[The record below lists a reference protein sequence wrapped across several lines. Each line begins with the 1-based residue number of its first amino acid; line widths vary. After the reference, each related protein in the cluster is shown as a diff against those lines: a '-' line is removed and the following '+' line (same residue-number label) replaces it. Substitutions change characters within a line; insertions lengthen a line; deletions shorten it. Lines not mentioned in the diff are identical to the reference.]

1 MSQEDHSRATWL
13 DGFPRLRQGDRI
25 ATVQEK
31 HRVFSGELLGHCA
44 ANPAARTGDEITSH
58 VFLRKRRTS
67 NAQRPTPSWK
77 LRPPQRKPVVRCLPQ
92 TQANE
97 PLPEAI
103 IELRPKRAN
112 DIFSGRRRIAKILRF
127 EIKMSISP
135 WLKRFCHRVLQR
147 HKVVERAAAH
157 IVIASDSRFRQIPV
171 TVTRWIVAFAIK
183 VCVLGIGK
191 RGCMQSMR
199 RLKRRLQSEKNGFVP
214 QSFSEKIGTLVQTNA
229 VHRHRALYA
238 LVDVS
243 RQTLGC
249 GGTIL

>member
-25 ATVQEK
+25 TTVQEK
-31 HRVFSGELLGHCA
+31 HRVFSGELLGDCA

-58 VFLRKRRTS
+58 VFLRK
-67 NAQRPTPSWK
+67 RPTPSWK

-147 HKVVERAAAH
+147 YKVVERSAAH
-157 IVIASDSRFRQIPV
+157 IVFAAYCRFRQI
-171 TVTRWIVAFAIK
+171 TVAVAARIVALAVEFR
-183 VCVLGIGK
+183 VLGLRK
-191 RGCMQSMR
+191 RDCLQPMR
-199 RLKRRLQSEKNGFVP
+199 R
-214 QSFSEKIGTLVQTNA
+214 
-229 VHRHRALYA
+229 
-238 LVDVS
+238 
-243 RQTLGC
+243 
-249 GGTIL
+249 

>member
-31 HRVFSGELLGHCA
+31 HRVFSGELLGDCA

-112 DIFSGRRRIAKILRF
+112 DIFSGGRRIAKILRF
-127 EIKMSISP
+127 EIEMAISP

-157 IVIASDSRFRQIPV
+157 IVIATHCRFRQISV
-171 TVTRWIVAFAIK
+171 TVAARIVALAVKFQ
-183 VCVLGIGK
+183 VLGIGK
-191 RGCMQSMR
+191 RSCMQPMR
-199 RLKRRLQSEKNGFVP
+199 RMERLLQSQKNRVVP
-214 QSFSEKIGTLVQTNA
+214 QSFSEKIIALVQTNA
-229 VHRHRALYA
+229 VQR
-238 LVDVS
+238 
-243 RQTLGC
+243 
-249 GGTIL
+249 

>member
-31 HRVFSGELLGHCA
+31 HRVFSGELLGDCA

-58 VFLRKRRTS
+58 VFLRKSRTS

-112 DIFSGRRRIAKILRF
+112 DIFSGGRRIAKILRF

-147 HKVVERAAAH
+147 HKAVERAAAH
-157 IVIASDSRFRQIPV
+157 IVIASDSRLRQISV
-171 TVTRWIVAFAIK
+171 IVTRRIVAFAINY
-183 VCVLGIGK
+183 CVTGLRNG
-191 RGCMQSMR
+191 GCMQSVR
-199 RLKRRLQSEKNGFVP
+199 RLKRPEPAHEDGLGDQS
-214 QSFSEKIGTLVQTNA
+214 L
-229 VHRHRALYA
+229 
-238 LVDVS
+238 
-243 RQTLGC
+243 RQ
-249 GGTIL
+249 